1 MVFLNKL
8 LTQKHNIFC
17 FELAPTPCTRLSI
30 FLHPRNYARYLV
42 WKLATFGRPASRAAT
57 WRRPRDQP
65 REASTEA
72 NGGAPGHPAD
82 SSVRPSK
89 QLEWLRHLNLVWHV
103 WQHTARRT
111 TTAHSGQCDYDSNG
125 PLALALP
132 YYLE

>member
-1 MVFLNKL
+1 M
-8 LTQKHNIFC
+8 
-17 FELAPTPCTRLSI
+17 
-30 FLHPRNYARYLV
+30 
-42 WKLATFGRPASRAAT
+42 
-57 WRRPRDQP
+57 
-65 REASTEA
+65 
-72 NGGAPGHPAD
+72 
-82 SSVRPSK
+82 RPSK